1 MALAGIVAG
10 DAANDQIAND
20 ERRLHDR
27 RNDSWRTVFY
37 GFLKSRRRSSR
48 REIEGKELYSD
59 WHHPWLFFLGVGIM
73 LMSVADAFLTLR
85 LLANG
90 AFEANPVM
98 RGLIDWN
105 TAGFVSLKL
114 LMTGLAL
121 LTLVYASRYRL
132 FGRFRVGVII
142 TLFFCMYM
150 TLICYELMG
159 LIELENLL

>member
-1 MALAGIVAG
+1 MGLAGIVAG
-10 DAANDQIAND
+10 DAANDQNAND
-20 ERRLHDR
+20 ERRSTDR
-27 RNDSWRTVFY
+27 RQQTWRTVFY
-37 GFLKSRRRSSR
+37 GFLRSRRRSSR
-48 REIEGKELYSD
+48 RELEGAELYTD

-73 LMSVADAFLTLR
+73 LMSVADAFLTLQ
-85 LLANG
+85 LLAKG

-121 LTLVYASRYRL
+121 MTLIYASRFRL

-142 TLFFCMYM
+142 TLFFCMYS
-150 TLICYELMG
+150 TLICYEILG